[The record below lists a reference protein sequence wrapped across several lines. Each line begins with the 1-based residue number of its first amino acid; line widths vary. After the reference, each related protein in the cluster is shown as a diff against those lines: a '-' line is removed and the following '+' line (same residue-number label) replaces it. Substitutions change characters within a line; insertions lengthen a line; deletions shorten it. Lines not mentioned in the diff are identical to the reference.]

1 MIVYDENLSSLTRPI
16 KYGKVQLI
24 LITINPFESIMPSSY
39 LNEKDTRR
47 IFIDP
52 QLTAKDWKK
61 GNNYAIEYKITD
73 GKITVKGKKTQRN
86 QPLRADYALYTDN
99 MSQMLAIIE
108 AKHTHKTLDNGIQQA
123 IKYAKLLEV
132 PYAFASNGSGFKCH
146 NLLTGS
152 EYTLGVDEFPTPA
165 ELWDQYVKDLN
176 LSESEQAVIKQPYNF
191 RTDKPQTPRYYQRL
205 AIEKT
210 VTAVA
215 RGQKRLLLVM
225 ATGTG
230 KTYTA
235 FQIIWRLKQA
245 GLIKRVLY
253 LADRNILIDQTIGKD
268 FKPFDK
274 TIVKIENRKIESQY
288 EIYMSLYHQLSSDDG
303 KENYKAFSPEFFD
316 LIVVDECHRGSAK
329 EDSNWRKILTYFE
342 PAYQLGLTATPKETE
357 DISNITY
364 FGQPLYTY
372 TLKQGIDDGFL
383 APYSV
388 IRLITD
394 KDTWTPEDGQK
405 DRFGQDVEQRE
416 YNVKDLDRNLVLSK
430 RDEMVAKRVT
440 EWLYQ
445 NGRHTKTI
453 VFCVDIEH
461 AERMR
466 TALINQNQDMI
477 AKEPN
482 YIMKITGD
490 DKEGKA
496 QLENFIHPE
505 VPYPTIVTTSK
516 LLTTG
521 VDCKTCGL
529 IVLESNIQSM
539 TEFKQIIGRGTRVDE
554 EHGKMDF
561 TIMDFRGVTRLF
573 ADKDFDGEPVV
584 IFEPPI
590 DEPLPP
596 TEPPVAEPTGEPPID
611 DPFTGGDDGN
621 NVEGETGGAEGGESP
636 QPPEPP
642 EPEPP
647 KPPRLKTYIDDVEV
661 TIYQEYVQIIGADGK
676 LVTQNF
682 LDYSKT
688 NIYKQFATLDSFI
701 QAWFDADKKQ
711 AIIDELEARGVMLD
725 ILEDLAGRKD
735 LDPFDLITH
744 IAYDVPPLSR
754 AERANN
760 VQKRDYLNQ
769 YNDVCRQVLDKLLDK
784 YKNDGLWSLEQA
796 LDSADILKTSDF
808 MAFGTPAKIAREF
821 GGRDAYFNAVRELE
835 NSLYRS

>member
-1 MIVYDENLSSLTRPI
+1 MTTAQFY
-16 KYGKVQLI
+16 
-24 LITINPFESIMPSSY
+24 
-39 LNEKDTRR
+39 NEADTRR
-47 IFIDP
+47 LLIDP
-52 QLTAKDWKK
+52 QLARK
-61 GNNYAIEYKITD
+61 GWTKGHNYLVEYQITD
-73 GKITVKGKKTQRN
+73 GKITVKGKKTQRDK
-86 QPLRADYALYTDN
+86 PLRADYVLYTDH
-99 MSQMLAIIE
+99 MSQMLAVIE
-108 AKHTHKTLDNGIQQA
+108 AKHTYKTLDHGIQQA
-123 IKYAKLLEV
+123 IKYAKKLAV
-132 PYAFASNGSGFKCH
+132 PYAITCNGQGFKLH
-146 NLLTGS
+146 HVLTGR
-152 EYTLGVDEFPTPA
+152 EREIAIDAFPSPA
-165 ELWDQYVKDLN
+165 DLWEQYVKDLK
-176 LSESEQAVIKQPYNF
+176 LSESEQAIIKQPYHF
-191 RTDKPQTPRYYQRL
+191 RTDTDKPQTPRYYQRL

-253 LADRNILIDQTIGKD
+253 LADRNILINQTIDKD
-268 FKPFDK
+268 FKPFGK
-274 TIVKIENRKIESQY
+274 TLVKIENRTIESHY

-303 KENYKAFSPEFFD
+303 TEEYKKFSPEFFD

-329 EDSNWRKILTYFE
+329 EDSNWRKILEYFE
-342 PAYQLGLTATPKETE
+342 PAYQLGLTATPKETKE
-357 DISNITY
+357 VSNITY
-364 FGQPLYTY
+364 FGEPLYTY
-372 TLKQGIDDGFL
+372 SLKQGIDDGFL

-394 KDTWTPEDGQK
+394 KDTWTPQDGQK
-405 DRFGQDVEQRE
+405 DRFGQDVAQRE
-416 YNVKDLDRNLVLSK
+416 YNVKDFDRNLVLTK
-430 RDEMVAKRVT
+430 RDDMVAKRIT

-445 NGRHTKTI
+445 NGRYTKTI

-466 TALINQNQDMI
+466 TALINQNQDII

-490 DKEGKA
+490 DKEGKS
-496 QLENFIHPE
+496 QLKYFINPENL
-505 VPYPTIVTTSK
+505 YPTIVTTSK

-590 DEPLPP
+590 DESLSPIEPS
-596 TEPPVAEPTGEPPID
+596 TEPPIETD
-611 DPFTGGDDGN
+611 DGKAIGGGD
-621 NVEGETGGAEGGESP
+621 EISGENSEDDEKPSGKTGDGESP
-636 QPPEPP
+636 APPPIP
-642 EPEPP
+642 HT
-647 KPPRLKTYIDDVEV
+647 KIYVDDVQV
-661 TIYQEYVQIIGADGK
+661 TISKEFVQIIGADGK

-688 NIYKQFATLDSFI
+688 NIYQQYATLDSFI
-701 QAWFDADKKQ
+701 QAWFEADKKQ
-711 AIIDELEARGVMLD
+711 AIIDALEQRGVMFDL
-725 ILEDLAGRKD
+725 LADLAGRTD
-735 LDPFDLITH
+735 LDPFDLIMH

-760 VQKRDYLNQ
+760 VKKRDYLNQ
-769 YNDVCRQVLDKLLDK
+769 YSDVCQQVLNKLLDK
-784 YKNDGLWSLEQA
+784 YKDDGLWTLEQA
-796 LDSADILKTSDF
+796 LDSAEILKTSDF